1 MNQLANKIREVVG
14 RFETREAFTAAVED
28 LKAAGFESSA
38 LSVLD
43 THEALSAAESADDAW
58 SGTMTGLVGEVTY
71 IGPITAAGLIA
82 LAAGPVGAAIA
93 AGLAAGM
100 TGFAL
105 ADTLG
110 KLRATPHT
118 EAFARALEQGA
129 LLLWVQVDSS
139 EAEERARSIL
149 TNRGAA
155 DIHSHERPRRIEH
168 DL

>member
-43 THEALSAAESADDAW
+43 THEALSAADTADNAW
-58 SGTMTGLVGEVTY
+58 SGTVTGLVGEVTY

-105 ADTLG
+105 A
-110 KLRATPHT
+110 TPHT
-118 EAFARALEQGA
+118 EAFAKALEQGA

-149 TNRGAA
+149 TKRGAA